1 MTRHTDPHKTIT
13 TGQNT
18 KTPWA
23 VKAIKIVLP
32 LFIIST
38 GVAIGVFLY
47 QTKPA
52 AKRKPPPAKVPLVA
66 VITAVSSDH
75 GVVISA
81 MGAVAPSRKLTLKS
95 RVSGFVLATSDRFV
109 PGGTFKKG
117 EILLR
122 LDPRDFELALKKKK
136 ALVHKTEAE
145 LNLERGRQTVAKA
158 ELRLMERS
166 SGKRLDDPGLALRE
180 PQLAQVQADLE
191 TVKVDVEQA
200 RVDLERT
207 VIRAPFN
214 CMVMDKQVEQGSQV
228 TVQESLAVL
237 AGTDAYWVTATL
249 AMDQLP
255 WIRFPGS
262 KTDKGSPVQV
272 FTRDNRRYQAEI
284 FRLLGDVADKS
295 RLARI
300 LVSIEDPLGQDPE
313 KTSPLLINAYVTL
326 SIQGQTIRNTIA
338 LPRRCARDGNTVW
351 IARDGRLEVVPLD
364 ILWKNEQMLFVR
376 SGVKPGDQ
384 VIVSEL
390 SSVVDGM
397 AIRVEGSVNNGN

>member
-1 MTRHTDPHKTIT
+1 MTRHTNPDGMIT
-13 TGQNT
+13 TGQNA
-18 KTPWA
+18 KTPWGIK
-23 VKAIKIVLP
+23 VIKIVLP
-32 LFIIST
+32 LFIISA
-38 GVAIGVFLY
+38 GIAIGVFLY

-52 AKRKPPPAKVPLVA
+52 AKRGTPPAKVPLVE
-66 VITAVSSDH
+66 ITTAVLSDH

-81 MGAVAPSRKLTLKS
+81 MGAVKASRELALKS
-95 RVSGFVLATSDRFV
+95 RVSGFVLETSDRFV

-136 ALVHKTEAE
+136 ALVLKTEAE
-145 LNLERGRQTVAKA
+145 LNLERGRQAVAKA

-166 SGKRLDDPGLALRE
+166 SGKRLDDPGLALRK

-200 RVDLERT
+200 RIDLERT

-214 CMVMDKQVEQGSQV
+214 CMVMAKQVEQGSQV
-228 TVQESLAVL
+228 TAQESLALL
-237 AGTDAYWVTATL
+237 AGTDTYWVTATI
-249 AMDQLP
+249 AMDQLQ
-255 WIRFPGS
+255 WIRFPGPG
-262 KTDKGSPVQV
+262 TDKGSPVQV
-272 FTRDNRRYQAEI
+272 LIRDNQRYQGEV

-295 RLARI
+295 RLARV
-300 LVSIEDPLGQDPE
+300 LVSITDPLGQDPE

-326 SIQGQTIRNTIA
+326 SIQGQTINNAIA

-351 IARDGRLEVVPLD
+351 IARDGRLVVVPLD
-364 ILWKNEQMLFVR
+364 ILWKNEKTLFVR

-384 VIVSEL
+384 IIVSEL
-390 SSVVDGM
+390 SSAVEGM
-397 AIRVEGSVNNGN
+397 AIRVEESNRNGN